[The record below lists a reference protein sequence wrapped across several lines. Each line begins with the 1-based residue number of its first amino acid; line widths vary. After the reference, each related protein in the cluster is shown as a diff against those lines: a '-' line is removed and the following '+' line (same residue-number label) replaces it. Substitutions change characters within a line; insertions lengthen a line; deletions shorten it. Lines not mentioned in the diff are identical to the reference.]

1 MMKITAKDGK
11 AYVSTPYNKDFVT
24 KVKQIGGAR
33 WNGSERCWVIPESE
47 ISTARAYMREVYGE
61 TDLPDEEER
70 VTVDVTFLEMVQD
83 WHDGVTVF
91 GRQLC
96 RAFGRDSGAKVGDGV
111 TLIEGEIGSG
121 GSRANWTTVVHE
133 GAKFRIRNLAKAALQ
148 IESDYNIK
156 VEEVKEDGVNKEAL
170 RIEREKLLARLAE
183 INALLGEEI

>member
-1 MMKITAKDGK
+1 MMKITTKDGK

-24 KVKQIGGAR
+24 KAKQIGGAR

-47 ISTARAYMREVYGE
+47 IGTVRTYMREVYGE

-70 VTVDVTFLEMVQD
+70 VTVDVTFLEMVED

-91 GRQLC
+91 GKQLC

-111 TLIEGEIGSG
+111 TLIEGRIGSG

-148 IESDYNIK
+148 IECDYNIK
-156 VEEVKEDGVNKEAL
+156 VEEVKEDVVNKEAL

-183 INALLGEEI
+183 IDALLGKEN

>member
-1 MMKITAKDGK
+1 MMKITTKDGK

-47 ISTARAYMREVYGE
+47 ISTARTYMREVYGE
-61 TDLPDEEER
+61 TDFPDEEER

-83 WHDGVTVF
+83 WHNGVTVF
-91 GRQLC
+91 GKQLC
-96 RAFGRDSGAKVGDGV
+96 RAFGRDSGEKVGDGV
-111 TLIEGEIGSG
+111 TLIEGRIGSG

-156 VEEVKEDGVNKEAL
+156 VEEVKEDEVNKEAL